1 MSASSSP
8 PRVSIA
14 VGSGKGG
21 VGKSTVSVNLALA
34 LAERG
39 PTGLLDA
46 DVYGPNIPLMF
57 NLARH
62 RPAEYWTLARAGG
75 MRIAPVER
83 HGIKLASAG
92 FIAAEEQPLV
102 WDAGLVDVLLSQLV
116 NDVVWGDLSF
126 LVVDLPPGTSTIPQ
140 AVIGRLDLSGAIVVV
155 TPQDVAHLDARRA
168 VTMFRDKEV
177 KVLGGVENMSGMTC
191 PHCGEVVEVFH
202 PVREDRSVW
211 SLGVERLCR
220 IPIDPE
226 LSRAVDSGHPLMVVA
241 PQTTAAQA
249 FRTLA
254 GRVVKALAA
263 DQA

>member
-1 MSASSSP
+1 MSTSSR
-8 PRVSIA
+8 PRISIA

-34 LAERG
+34 LAEMG
-39 PTGLLDA
+39 EPTGLLDA

-75 MRIAPVER
+75 TRIAPVEQ

-102 WDAGLVDVLLSQLV
+102 WDAGLVDVLLGQLV
-116 NDVVWGDLSF
+116 NDVVWGDLSY

-140 AVIGRLDLSGAIVVV
+140 AVIGRLDLAGAIVVV

-168 VTMFRDKEV
+168 VLMFRDKGV
-177 KVLGGVENMSGMTC
+177 RVLGGVENMSGMAC
-191 PHCGEVVEVFH
+191 PHCGESIEVFH
-202 PVREDRSVW
+202 PVRDDRSVW
-211 SLGVERLCR
+211 SLGVERMCR
-220 IPIDPE
+220 VPMDPE
-226 LSRAVDSGHPLMVVA
+226 LSRAVDTGRPLMVVA
-241 PQTTAAQA
+241 PESSAAAA
-249 FRTLA
+249 FRSLA
-254 GRVVKALAA
+254 RLVVEAVAA